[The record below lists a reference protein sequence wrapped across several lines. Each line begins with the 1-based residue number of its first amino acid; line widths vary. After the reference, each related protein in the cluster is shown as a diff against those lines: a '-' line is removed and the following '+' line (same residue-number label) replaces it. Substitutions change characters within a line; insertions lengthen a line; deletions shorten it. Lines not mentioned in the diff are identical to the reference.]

1 MRRKLGLFCEAMGV
15 ISIRIGV
22 GDAFESETLML
33 WRLGGASV
41 LRLLSGTTVI
51 RMLGRF
57 WSFCWTR
64 MGPLFSWIRKLPL
77 LLWSLGSR
85 CFFGDEHREEGI
97 PTLMV
102 PASSRRV
109 MLPSDS
115 SEESRATCRESQ
127 SLFLSNSWIELRV
140 TIVSLAISYRL
151 CLYSFISYWNF
162 ISSETGLSTDKFSE
176 Y

>member
-1 MRRKLGLFCEAMGV
+1 M
-15 ISIRIGV
+15 RIGV

-33 WRLGGASV
+33 YRLGGASV

-51 RMLGRF
+51 LMLGRF

-64 MGPLFSWIRKLPL
+64 IGPLFSWIRKLPL
-77 LLWSLGSR
+77 LLLSLRSL
-85 CFFGDEHREEGI
+85 CFLGDEHLEEGT
-97 PTLMV
+97 PTLIV
-102 PASSRRV
+102 PASSLSV
-109 MLPSDS
+109 KLPSVSLD
-115 SEESRATCRESQ
+115 ESRATCLESQ

-140 TIVSLAISYRL
+140 TIVSLAMSYKL